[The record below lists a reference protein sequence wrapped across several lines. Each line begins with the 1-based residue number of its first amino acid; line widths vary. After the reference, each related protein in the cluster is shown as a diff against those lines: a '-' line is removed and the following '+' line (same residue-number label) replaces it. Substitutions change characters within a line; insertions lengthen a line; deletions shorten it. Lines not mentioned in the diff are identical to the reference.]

1 MAQADSNK
9 EKNGGRKSRR
19 TVLLRNS
26 LTRVGS
32 LYSLVMKHTDKN
44 EVKHE
49 KKIKP
54 CLWAGEGQYQPN
66 QIGQAGQI
74 QDGADPESGRHFVQ
88 I

>member
-1 MAQADSNK
+1 
-9 EKNGGRKSRR
+9 
-19 TVLLRNS
+19 
-26 LTRVGS
+26 
-32 LYSLVMKHTDKN
+32 MKHTDKN